1 MNSLMKWHIVRR
13 CSVFLLATACISQ
26 PYVLVTDEFSGRVRT
41 YAGSELLG
49 TAIYNLEVVT
59 QHLGREVE
67 DVI

>member
-1 MNSLMKWHIVRR
+1 MASSKE
-13 CSVFLLATACISQ
+13 VFCFFVSTAYISQ
-26 PYVLVTDEFSGRVRT
+26 PYLLVTDEFSGRVRT

-67 DVI
+67 DVIWVNTKI